1 MIGQNKGKVWLDV
14 LREWMKKD
22 GGERW
27 KEDGAEPRGMEKLQV
42 TRDLVAGEQISVV
55 VDLPNLGIQLI

>member
-42 TRDLVAGEQISVV
+42 TRDLVAGE
-55 VDLPNLGIQLI
+55 